1 MEQYVIKG
9 GNPLVGEVVI
19 GGAKNAALGILAA
32 AIMTDDQCLIDN
44 VPDVRDTNVLLQAM
58 ELNFPEDS
66 KRGEGYQRI
75 EVKGPTAE
83 QKIVWDAY
91 IDPVIMFAKDFPEN
105 IFLKNIQFGG
115 E

>member
-1 MEQYVIKG
+1 MITIEITEDNDRLFLEASGHALSDTKG
-9 GNPLVGEVVI
+9 KDLI
-19 GGAKNAALGILAA
+19 CCGIS
-32 AIMTDDQCLIDN
+32 
-44 VPDVRDTNVLLQAM
+44 VLLQAM

>member
-1 MEQYVIKG
+1 MITIEIKEDNDRLFLEASG
-9 GNPLVGEVVI
+9 H
-19 GGAKNAALGILAA
+19 ALSDTKGKDLICCGIS
-32 AIMTDDQCLIDN
+32 
-44 VPDVRDTNVLLQAM
+44 VLLQAM
-58 ELNFPEDS
+58 ELNFPEYS

-75 EVKGPTAE
+75 EVKEPTEE